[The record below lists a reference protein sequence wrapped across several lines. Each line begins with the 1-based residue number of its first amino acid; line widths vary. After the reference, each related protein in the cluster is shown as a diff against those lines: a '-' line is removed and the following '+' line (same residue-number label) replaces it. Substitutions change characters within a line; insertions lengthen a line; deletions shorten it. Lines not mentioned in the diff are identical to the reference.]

1 MRENANEKSNW
12 KFISSEGEENFRSK
26 KINAYAFN
34 TTVLLNHVIVT

>member
-1 MRENANEKSNW
+1 MPMRNQIGNLSAVW
-12 KFISSEGEENFRSK
+12 SEGEENFRSK